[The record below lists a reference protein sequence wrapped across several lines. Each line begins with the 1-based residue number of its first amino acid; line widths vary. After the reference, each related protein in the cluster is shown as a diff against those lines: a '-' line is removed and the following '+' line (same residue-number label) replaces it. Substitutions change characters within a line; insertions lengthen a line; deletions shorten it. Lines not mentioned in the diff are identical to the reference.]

1 MFNYK
6 ENPFTKKNKR
16 YNSDEYLPQ
25 YIEKMYMM
33 GGKFQYEN
41 KKSEMS
47 YSIKLNKLKESTK
60 ELNEEISSYKDDM
73 DKLYKENK
81 IMKIKFKENYKLL
94 KKEIDNGIRNI
105 QKEIDN
111 NLNQQKVI
119 DFGFKNEMMEMKKK
133 NVELEDMVK
142 NIEER
147 INNLN
152 EVVGEK
158 GNNIK
163 NTDDLDFAYLDNG
176 N

>member
-41 KKSEMS
+41 KKNSEMN

-60 ELNEEISSYKDDM
+60 ELNDGISSYKDDM

-81 IMKIKFKENYKLL
+81 FIKNKFKENYKSL
-94 KKEIDNGIRNI
+94 KDEIDIT
-105 QKEIDN
+105 IDN
-111 NLNQQKVI
+111 TLPRATYDEDIFPYNLVFPSYESHI
-119 DFGFKNEMMEMKKK
+119 VF
-133 NVELEDMVK
+133 ED
-142 NIEER
+142 
-147 INNLN
+147 
-152 EVVGEK
+152 
-158 GNNIK
+158 
-163 NTDDLDFAYLDNG
+163 
-176 N
+176 